1 MIPELQRYGIANG
14 SMTFQLSKF
23 NFSIIFMLV
32 CLFLNGCGQYRLPE
46 GSIKMPSN
54 ANKRSALSS
63 DLSLQKVKVKR
74 VIVTRSPSGL
84 VSLRELIEIN
94 KIGAPYIIYPG
105 SELKLPQNAV
115 YTKRTRIFMRLLRS

>member
-1 MIPELQRYGIANG
+1 
-14 SMTFQLSKF
+14 MTFQLSKF

-46 GSIKMPSN
+46 GPIKIPSN

-74 VIVTRSPSGL
+74 GDSLYKIAKRFR
-84 VSLRELIEIN
+84 VSLRELIELN
-94 KIGAPYIIYPG
+94 KIGAPYIIYPEIG
-105 SELKLPQNAV
+105 RAHV
-115 YTKRTRIFMRLLRS
+115 